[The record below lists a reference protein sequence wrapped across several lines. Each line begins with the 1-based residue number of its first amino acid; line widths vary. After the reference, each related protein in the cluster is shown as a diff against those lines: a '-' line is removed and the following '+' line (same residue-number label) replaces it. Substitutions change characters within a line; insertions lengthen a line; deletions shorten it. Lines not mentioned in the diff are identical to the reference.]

1 MMKQEMAKKRRLK
14 PAGRWLDINGVRRL
28 LKRAVK
34 NDTYGWAKT
43 NNISQ
48 PYVNQ
53 VLNGRRLPGKKITKA
68 LGLEKALLWRTPHG
82 YYGAPHD

>member
-1 MMKQEMAKKRRLK
+1 MMEKRKPRLK
-14 PAGRWLDINGVRRL
+14 PSGPWLDMDGVRKRL
-28 LKRAVK
+28 KKAVK
-34 NDTYGWAKT
+34 GDTYGWARANK
-43 NNISQ
+43 ISQ

-82 YYGAPHD
+82 WQ